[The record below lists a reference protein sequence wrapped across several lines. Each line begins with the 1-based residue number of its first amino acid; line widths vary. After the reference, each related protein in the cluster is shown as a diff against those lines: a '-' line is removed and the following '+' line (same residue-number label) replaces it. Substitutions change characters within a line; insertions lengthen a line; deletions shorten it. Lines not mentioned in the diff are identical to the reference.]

1 MVDSNHCSQC
11 NALLIEIDFYGE
23 RLVGCIECNRWTRDG
38 WLFMHLLEENLEAL
52 RGRLNES
59 PQTPQSVGL
68 VSIGCLA
75 QGSSRDQGLG
85 ALEDGDSG

>member
-11 NALLIEIDFYGE
+11 NALLTEIDFYGE

-38 WLFMHLLEENLEAL
+38 WLFMHLPEEDLEAL

-59 PQTPQSVGL
+59 QLTPQ
-68 VSIGCLA
+68 
-75 QGSSRDQGLG
+75 DQ
-85 ALEDGDSG
+85 SG